1 LGYNQ
6 RRFFFVWVGAGSS
19 GFCLEKFCPKVRFE
33 ASGSRCWLQLRS
45 CSVDSCRG
53 EYASQRRNPESYP
66 HLAPLGGSSG
76 PKGPI
81 GTERPISGPSGPAGS
96 VAAHSQ
102 ARFCAALKYNQRRFF
117 IIRWGGP
124 GFWIPFRQGLPQDG
138 VFSYVAFLWTCSW
151 IKRESPPESERAF
164 LESGRAHFSLRV
176 GWTGGFLQTGLGV
189 SGRVLARSRIH
200 HRFLA
205 NSSTPRLCWGAPLQ
219 GGALVESVSTAYAS
233 RTYPRSGRIRSCT
246 VNPVLEISA
255 SVLGGVLFAIWAV
268 NIVCRPEATGSFVGI
283 ESSYCRMHAQFENV
297 YPEVLICP
305 HGRENGL
312 PRRL

>member
-1 LGYNQ
+1 M
-6 RRFFFVWVGAGSS
+6 
-19 GFCLEKFCPKVRFE
+19 
-33 ASGSRCWLQLRS
+33 
-45 CSVDSCRG
+45 
-53 EYASQRRNPESYP
+53 
-66 HLAPLGGSSG
+66 
-76 PKGPI
+76 
-81 GTERPISGPSGPAGS
+81 
-96 VAAHSQ
+96 
-102 ARFCAALKYNQRRFF
+102 KYNQRRFF

-176 GWTGGFLQTGLGV
+176 GWTRGFLQTGLGV

-305 HGRENGL
+305 HGRENWL
-312 PRRL
+312 PRRLQRPRGIARTSHFRGTCLREVCRGSSDDDIRGPMTLPHAICEASWRPMALPHAICEGSRPQDVPPGTSRASA